1 MPTANFILEN
11 LLVNQQILIQLA
23 RFMITLGIGVI
34 LTRAVLM
41 PATKRLFFKRRDEKT
56 LQSIVNIVG
65 LIGLFFSLTLSLQ
78 AGSFGNLTTIVG
90 TIAAALTVAVGFG
103 MRDQV
108 GNLVSGIFIHFDNP
122 FLVGDYIKSGEVEG
136 VVKEVHLRD
145 TILDGAEKTVIPNSM
160 LMNNPLK
167 NYTKGRRTK
176 TNIKTEIEPEKLE
189 EKTELLKQS
198 AIENSKVLE
207 KPQPEIVFKELNEKM
222 NVELNY
228 WIKDPG
234 TSKQIRSEVLETYNR
249 KLKEKDL
256 LEKDEEAKEE

>member
-1 MPTANFILEN
+1 MPTVNFILEN

-23 RFMITLGIGVI
+23 RFIITLGAGVI
-34 LTRAVLM
+34 LTRLLLM
-41 PATKRLFFKRRDEKT
+41 PATKRLLSRRRDEKT

-65 LIGLFFSLTLSLQ
+65 LIGLFFSLTLALQ
-78 AGSFGNLTTIVG
+78 AGSFGNLTTVIG

-108 GNLVSGIFIHFDNP
+108 GNLVSGVFIHFDNP
-122 FLVGDYIKSGEVEG
+122 FLTGDYIKSGEVEG
-136 VVKEVHLRD
+136 VVKEINLRD
-145 TILDGAEKTVIPNSM
+145 TVMNGAEKTVVPNST

-176 TNIKTEIEPEKLE
+176 TNIKTEIETEKLE

-207 KPQPEIVFKELNEKM
+207 KPEPEIVFKELSEKM

-234 TSKQIRSEVLETYNR
+234 TSKQIRSEVLEEYNR
-249 KLKEKDL
+249 RLKEKGL
-256 LEKDEEAKEE
+256 LEKEEAKES